1 MHSMKRLQYTKI
13 LVPVDGSKFAEKAL
27 LHACELAKNYHS
39 KITLIYVVDK
49 SHTINLL
56 DKKEYLAMVRKFGD
70 KVIKKSLSLTVQNG
84 IDAKHVIKEGNV
96 ADEIINLAK
105 KDNTNLIVMG
115 SRGLGKT
122 LRLFLGSISNKI
134 VNNSPCS
141 VLIIKN

>member
-1 MHSMKRLQYTKI
+1 MKRLQYTKI

-39 KITLIYVVDK
+39 KVTLIYVVDK
-49 SHTINLL
+49 SHSISFL
-56 DKKEYLAMVRKFGD
+56 DKKEYLLMLRKFGD
-70 KVIKKSLSLTVQNG
+70 KVIKKSLSLSVENG
-84 IDAKHVIKEGNV
+84 IDAKHVIKEGNI
-96 ADEIINLAK
+96 ANEIIKFAK
-105 KDNTNLIVMG
+105 KDNTNLIIMG

-122 LRLFLGSISNKI
+122 FRLFLGSVSNKL

>member
-1 MHSMKRLQYTKI
+1 MKRLQYTKI

-39 KITLIYVVDK
+39 KVTLIYVVDK
-49 SHTINLL
+49 SHAISFL
-56 DKKEYLAMVRKFGD
+56 DKKEYLSMLRKFGN
-70 KVIKKSLSLTVQNG
+70 KAIKKSLLLSVENG

-96 ADEIINLAK
+96 ANEIIKFAK
-105 KDNTNLIVMG
+105 KDNTNLIIMG

-122 LRLFLGSISNKI
+122 LRLFLGSVSNKL
-134 VNNSPCS
+134 VNSSPCS

>member
-1 MHSMKRLQYTKI
+1 MRRLQYTKI

-39 KITLIYVVDK
+39 EVTLIYVVDK
-49 SHTINLL
+49 SHSISFL
-56 DKKEYLAMVRKFGD
+56 DKKEYLSMVRKFGD
-70 KVIKKSLSLTVQNG
+70 KVIKKSLALAVQNG
-84 IDAKHVIKEGNV
+84 VDAKHLIKEGNV
-96 ADEIINLAK
+96 AEEISKIAK
-105 KDNTNLIVMG
+105 KDNTNLIVIG

-122 LRLFLGSISNKI
+122 LRMFLGSISNKL